1 MTKIRTY
8 SELITL
14 HDYLDRFRYLKLDG
28 SLGDRTFGGN
38 RYLNQRFYR
47 SSEWKSIRDQVILR
61 DNGMD
66 LGVDGYDIPGKIII
80 HHMNPI
86 MLQDLLSGN
95 DDVMN
100 PEYLISVSLKTH
112 NAIHYGSEDLLPKD
126 PVDRRPGDTTLW

>member
-66 LGVDGYDIPGKIII
+66 LGVDGYEIPGKIII